1 MTTKLVRAVK
11 DFTGT
16 LLGGIAVSVLAGNVL
31 ICVYVLLCGQGAL
44 LGHLPQQVA

>member
-1 MTTKLVRAVK
+1 MATKLARMVK

-16 LLGGIAVSVLAGNVL
+16 LLGGIGVCVLAGNVL
-31 ICVYVLLCGQGAL
+31 ICVYLILFGQWAF